1 MEAAMSLELINS
13 VAAAGTFVVIGATA
27 IAAVIQLRHL
37 RASNQLQGLLTVL
50 DRVEDSNF
58 NQWVDDARRT
68 LEKNL
73 PDPAYRRGI
82 LDGTFER
89 ANNPWLN
96 LGNSYEWVG
105 SLVRQRLIAEGP
117 FMDVYSWRVIRAWK
131 IMEDVVAVIRCANP
145 AVWENFEY
153 HAAASVSALCS
164 RRALYGATHPRHVSA
179 DHAASE
185 AARQVASR
193 GQRGI
198 IATSLIPADFIC
210 SPWDFS
216 DTAAWIQ
223 TFSTWR
229 GNHRSAAAKPAGQ
242 RQR

>member
-1 MEAAMSLELINS
+1 MSLELINS

-50 DRVEDSNF
+50 ARVEDSNF

-82 LDGTFER
+82 VDGTFER

-117 FMDVYSWRVIRAWK
+117 FMDVYSWRVVRAWK
-131 IMEDVVAVIRCANP
+131 IMEDVVAIIRRKNP
-145 AVWENFEY
+145 NVWENFEY
-153 HAAASVSALCS
+153 LFVRAELFSARHARGSYPKSVP
-164 RRALYGATHPRHVSA
+164 RAKLHDKWMGA
-179 DHAASE
+179 D
-185 AARQVASR
+185 
-193 GQRGI
+193 
-198 IATSLIPADFIC
+198 
-210 SPWDFS
+210 
-216 DTAAWIQ
+216 
-223 TFSTWR
+223 
-229 GNHRSAAAKPAGQ
+229 SAA
-242 RQR
+242 